1 MKRMPRSVL
10 PRVAALS
17 VCLLTVASPRPAE
30 AQGSWTDWTAA
41 TAGSPGTAAG
51 SLVFGGTDVFVTY
64 VGEVLGAQT
73 ACGTNYWTTPTTYDA
88 PGIPAPPGCDIIRLV
103 GGNAIVN
110 TITFS
115 QPVSN
120 PFMAILSLGQGGIP
134 VTYDFS
140 APFTV
145 VSTGPGFWGNGT
157 LTALPGSSLQG
168 REGHGTIQFNGTFTS
183 ISWTVPAAENW
194 HGFTVG
200 AAGLAGSVST
210 VPEPSSMA
218 LLGLGLGGLGL
229 VARRQRGRRAR
240 HGA

>member
-1 MKRMPRSVL
+1 MKRKPRRTL

-17 VCLLTVASPRPAE
+17 ACLLAVASPRPAA
-30 AQGSWTDWTAA
+30 AQAGWTDWTAA
-41 TAGSPGTAAG
+41 TAGSPGAATG
-51 SLVFGGTDVFVTY
+51 SLVFGGTDVLVTY

-88 PGIPAPPGCDIIRLV
+88 PGIPAPPACDIVRLV

-120 PFMAILSLGQGGIP
+120 PFMAILSLGQPGAL

-140 APFTV
+140 APFDV
-145 VSTGPGFWGNGT
+145 VSTGPGFWGNGP
-157 LTALPGSSLQG
+157 LTELAGDRLQG
-168 REGHGTIQFNGTFTS
+168 QEGHGTIQFSGTFTA
-183 ISWTVPAAENW
+183 ISWTVPVAENW

-200 AAGLAGSVST
+200 AAGLANGVAV
-210 VPEPSSMA
+210 VPEPATVA
-218 LLGLGLGGLGL
+218 LTGIGLAALGLF
-229 VARRQRGRRAR
+229 ARRRVRRG
-240 HGA
+240 G